1 MATVVPSLVFEKS
14 ALADDAEFGPD
25 EERIDD
31 AVPPLG
37 KPEAR
42 KKFWFQ
48 KSKDYDP
55 DGIATQV

>member
-14 ALADDAEFGPD
+14 ALTDDAEFGPD

-48 KSKDYDP
+48 RSKDYDP
-55 DGIATQV
+55 DAIATQV